1 MDLRRTMSKRE
12 WDTPVRQPWNPII
25 HSLLKAID
33 EHNKMY
39 FKTCDHWHL
48 EKARELRR
56 YVVEI
61 KDWIEAQEN

>member
-1 MDLRRTMSKRE
+1 M
-12 WDTPVRQPWNPII
+12 RQPWNPII